1 MQTKF
6 KKVGE
11 YKIKE
16 VFNEG
21 GKDVK
26 EVINDIFAIYFID
39 AYYKETN
46 SKNG

>member
-1 MQTKF
+1 MQTNYR
-6 KKVGE
+6 KVGE

-39 AYYKETN
+39 AYNKEIN
-46 SKNG
+46 CKNG

>member
-11 YKIKE
+11 YKI
-16 VFNEG
+16 
-21 GKDVK
+21 K